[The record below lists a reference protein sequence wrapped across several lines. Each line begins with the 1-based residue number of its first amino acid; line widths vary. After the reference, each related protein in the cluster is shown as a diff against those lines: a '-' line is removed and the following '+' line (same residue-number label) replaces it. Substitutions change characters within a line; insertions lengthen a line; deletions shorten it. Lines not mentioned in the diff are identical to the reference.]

1 MLGPRVRPAK
11 QSIAKLIKRAD
22 PFYLSPEWKETR
34 ARVLER
40 DGHRCTIR
48 GCERRAFI
56 CDHIISRKAGGSDDE
71 SNLRSLCRVHDN
83 ARKENHLGERRGT
96 LPSY

>member
-40 DGHRCTIR
+40 DGHRCTVP
-48 GCERRAFI
+48 GCDRRAFI
-56 CDHIISRKAGGSDDE
+56 VDHIVSRKAGGSDADA
-71 SNLRSLCRVHDN
+71 NLRSLCRDHDN
-83 ARKENHLGERRGT
+83 AGKENHLGER
-96 LPSY
+96 